1 MTAKKLTIIQ
11 VSESDFS
18 VKGQGVHTAY
28 EEIASGLTARDDTHV
43 VKNKFSVTADIRHI
57 HTVGPYSAMHLL
69 FGSGKKVVSVHVIPA
84 SFVGSLV
91 GAHFWLP
98 LAALYLRWFYGRADM
113 LFAVSGTVAHELK
126 TTLKLGK
133 KRIETFYNT
142 VNMQHY
148 ASTPDERVAA
158 RKKLGIAEDA
168 TLVLGNGQ
176 VQPRK
181 RLDTFYETA
190 ELLPDVQFIWIGGI
204 PFKRLGADY
213 AEMTHLMEHPPKNA
227 RVTGVIDHELV
238 RTYLAAADAF
248 FLPAEQE
255 NHPMCVLEAAGASLP
270 ILLRDMPE
278 YDDTFRGDAY
288 MVKDA
293 KMAADEIARLRRDS
307 AYRKERVAQTKRIAE
322 RFDSSAGAARAVQ
335 LYKTLL

>member
-1 MTAKKLTIIQ
+1 
-11 VSESDFS
+11 
-18 VKGQGVHTAY
+18 
-28 EEIASGLTARDDTHV
+28 
-43 VKNKFSVTADIRHI
+43 
-57 HTVGPYSAMHLL
+57 MHLL
-69 FGSGKKVVSVHVIPA
+69 FGSGKKVVSVHVLPA

-91 GAHFWLP
+91 GARFWLP

-213 AEMTHLMEHPPKNA
+213 GEMNHLMEHPPKNA
-227 RVTGVIDHELV
+227 VSYTHLSGAEHHPSHVTREPPKYRIIQMRERAALSLCDKLHERQSRCLHS
-238 RTYLAAADAF
+238 RTLRAYF
-248 FLPAEQE
+248 
-255 NHPMCVLEAAGASLP
+255 SLGFS
-270 ILLRDMPE
+270 RD
-278 YDDTFRGDAY
+278 
-288 MVKDA
+288 
-293 KMAADEIARLRRDS
+293 
-307 AYRKERVAQTKRIAE
+307 
-322 RFDSSAGAARAVQ
+322 
-335 LYKTLL
+335 